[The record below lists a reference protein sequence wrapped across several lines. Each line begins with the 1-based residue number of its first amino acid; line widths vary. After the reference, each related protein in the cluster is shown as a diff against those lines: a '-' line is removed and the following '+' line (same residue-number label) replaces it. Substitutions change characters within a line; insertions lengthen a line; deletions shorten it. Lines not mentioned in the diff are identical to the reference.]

1 MRYKGAMQRALLA
14 VLIAIVT
21 FAAGAA
27 EQMEAPKEMVLLT
40 VAGAIN
46 NTNRGPFDSDKDSIF
61 SRLNIGFDRAFAFD
75 RPMLARL
82 KHGRVT
88 AVTTELGKAAVFT
101 GPLLKEVLA
110 AVGAARTKV
119 SFVAVN
125 NYEGYLEQEDIETSD
140 WILALDADGVPLGL
154 GQQGP
159 IWLINTR
166 GPGDP
171 PPNQSH
177 RGHWVWAIF
186 FMRVGE

>member
-1 MRYKGAMQRALLA
+1 MQRALLA
-14 VLIAIVT
+14 LLFVFSA
-21 FAAGAA
+21 FATRAA
-27 EQMEAPKEMVLLT
+27 EQIEAPKEMVLLT
-40 VAGAIN
+40 VAGDIN
-46 NTNRGPFDSDKDSIF
+46 VTNRDPFDPDKDSMF
-61 SRLNIGFDRAFAFD
+61 SRLNISFERAFAFD
-75 RPMLARL
+75 RPMLMRL
-82 KHGRVT
+82 KQGRVT
-88 AVTTELGKAAVFT
+88 AETAELGKEAVFT

-110 AVGAARTKV
+110 AVGAADAKV

-125 NYEGYLEQEDIETSD
+125 NYEGYLEPEDIETSD
-140 WILALDADGVPLGL
+140 WILALDVDGSALGL

-166 GPGDP
+166 APGDP

>member
-1 MRYKGAMQRALLA
+1 MTRWLIALL
-14 VLIAIVT
+14 IVFAG
-21 FAAGAA
+21 FAASAV

-40 VAGAIN
+40 VAGAIR
-46 NTNRGPFDSDKDSIF
+46 NTNRGPFDPEKDSIF
-61 SRLNIGFDRAFAFD
+61 SRLNLGFDRAFAFD
-75 RPMLARL
+75 RAMLARL
-82 KHGRVT
+82 KQGKVT

-110 AVGAARTKV
+110 TVGAAEGKV

-125 NYEGYLEQEDIETSD
+125 NYEGYLEAEDIATSD
-140 WILALDADGVPLGL
+140 WILALEADGAPLGL

-159 IWLINTR
+159 IWLINSR
-166 GPGDP
+166 AADDP

-177 RGHWVWAIF
+177 LGHWVWAVF

>member
-1 MRYKGAMQRALLA
+1 MGYNGAMPRALLA
-14 VLIAIVT
+14 LLIG
-21 FAAGAA
+21 FAAFAAQAA

-40 VAGAIN
+40 VAGEIA
-46 NTNRGPFDSDKDSIF
+46 NTNRGPFDADKDSIF
-61 SRLNIGFDRAFAFD
+61 ARLNISFDRAFAFD

-82 KHGRVT
+82 KQGKVT
-88 AVTTELGKAAVFT
+88 ATTTELGKAAVFT

-110 AVGAARTKV
+110 AVGAAATKV

-125 NYEGYLEQEDIETSD
+125 NYEGYLEPEDIVTSG
-140 WILALDADGVPLGL
+140 WILALEADGMPLGL

-166 GPGDP
+166 APDDP

>member
-1 MRYKGAMQRALLA
+1 MEYKGVMQRAFLA
-14 VLIAIVT
+14 LVIAVVA
-21 FAAGAA
+21 FAAHAV

-40 VAGAIN
+40 VAGAIH
-46 NTNRGPFDSDKDSIF
+46 NTNRGPFDPDKDSIF

-82 KHGRVT
+82 KQGKVT
-88 AVTTELGKAAVFT
+88 AVTTELGKAATFT

-110 AVGAARTKV
+110 TVGAAEGKV
-119 SFVAVN
+119 SFVAIN
-125 NYEGYLEQEDIETSD
+125 NYEGYLEREDIEASD
-140 WILALDADGVPLGL
+140 WILALEADGAPLGL

-166 GPGDP
+166 VADDP

-177 RGHWVWAIF
+177 RGHWVWAVF